1 MENLTFSS
9 YLSCANPVL
18 ISEMKGD
25 ECSAV
30 IAYSADGTPLCAP
43 LSILASR
50 WVLPFAVIHVFSL
63 VRCTV
68 KSITEYCT

>member
-30 IAYSADGTPLCAP
+30 IACSADGTPYVHL
-43 LSILASR
+43 LVS
-50 WVLPFAVIHVFSL
+50 LPPDGFCRLLLYMFSESCK
-63 VRCTV
+63 VH
-68 KSITEYCT
+68 S

>member
-18 ISEMKGD
+18 ISEIKGD

-30 IAYSADGTPLCAP
+30 IACSADGTPLCAP
-43 LSILASR
+43 FSILASR
-50 WVLPFAVIHVFSL
+50 WVLLFAVIHVFRVL
-63 VRCTV
+63 
-68 KSITEYCT
+68 